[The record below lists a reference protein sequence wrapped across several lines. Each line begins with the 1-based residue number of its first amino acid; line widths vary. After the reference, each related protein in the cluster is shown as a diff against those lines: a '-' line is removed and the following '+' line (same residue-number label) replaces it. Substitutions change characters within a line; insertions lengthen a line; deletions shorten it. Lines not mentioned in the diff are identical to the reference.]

1 MRYSI
6 VSFSGNVLPSV
17 WDAKSDNEE
26 GALQEALA
34 MYSSRVSVVP
44 GLLIDWQEGNV
55 KRIVLNLFDQEAA
68 TLDNAKELFGI
79 ATTAEHFENIAQA
92 MEEREEAQ
100 CQD

>member
-55 KRIVLNLFDQEAA
+55 ERIVLNLFDQEAA

>member
-34 MYSSRVSVVP
+34 MYSARVSIVP

-55 KRIVLNLFDQEAA
+55 KRVVLNLFDQEVA
-68 TLDNAKELFGI
+68 TLDNARELFGI
-79 ATTAEHFENIAQA
+79 ATTAEHFEDIVQA
-92 MEEREEAQ
+92 MEAEEK
-100 CQD
+100 CS

>member
-17 WDAKSDNEE
+17 WDAESDSEE

-34 MYSSRVSVVP
+34 LYSSRVSVVP

>member
-79 ATTAEHFENIAQA
+79 ATTAEHFEKIAQA
-92 MEEREEAQ
+92 MEAEEQ
-100 CQD
+100 EG